1 MSKSPYLRRAVRLIE
16 IFAEQNYDFPTQYA
30 LTFLYVALNEGC
42 SNRDLMDATKLSTA
56 AVARNVAALSPY
68 KDRAEKQPGYNL
80 IYSEVDPNDAR
91 LRCIYLTQHGHS
103 VLAEVLESL
112 DAEEEVI
119 EEVEKSA
126 GKAISKEHVPAK
138 GFQVHQKTFTKK

>member
-1 MSKSPYLRRAVRLIE
+1 MRLIE

-30 LTFLYVALNEGC
+30 LTFLHVASNEGC
-42 SNRDLMDATKLSTA
+42 SNRDLMESTRLSTA

-68 KDRAEKQPGYNL
+68 KDRAERQPGYNL

-91 LRCIYLTQHGHS
+91 LRCIYLTQHGHD
-103 VLAEVLESL
+103 VLARVLEAL

-119 EEVEKSA
+119 EEVEKS
-126 GKAISKEHVPAK
+126 GSEAISHEQVPPTR
-138 GFQVHQKTFTKK
+138 FQVYQKSFGKKSETQENGN